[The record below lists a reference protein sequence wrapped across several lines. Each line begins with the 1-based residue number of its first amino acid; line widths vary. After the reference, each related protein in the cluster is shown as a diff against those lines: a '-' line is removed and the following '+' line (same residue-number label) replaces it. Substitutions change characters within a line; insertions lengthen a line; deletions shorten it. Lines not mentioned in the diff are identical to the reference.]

1 MLPSEVVGAKG
12 KLQTS
17 CYLKIEEQSPMQW
30 NFHKN
35 LNSNITKG
43 QKRTWEEF
51 IRWLRLQPIETR
63 WDFKTE
69 WRWKMAVDRQVMSV
83 TEGQNIT
90 CYKRKS

>member
-1 MLPSEVVGAKG
+1 MQYAIEYIDSQNKKKQDLWNINYVRLKKGLLLPCEVVGAKG

-63 WDFKTE
+63 
-69 WRWKMAVDRQVMSV
+69 
-83 TEGQNIT
+83 
-90 CYKRKS
+90 